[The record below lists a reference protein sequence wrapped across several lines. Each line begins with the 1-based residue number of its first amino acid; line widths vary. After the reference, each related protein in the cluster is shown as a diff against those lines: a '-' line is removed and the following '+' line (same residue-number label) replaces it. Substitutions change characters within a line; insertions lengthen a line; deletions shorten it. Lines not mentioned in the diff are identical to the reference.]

1 MIQVKFSY
9 CSSFHVLIVIF
20 FHILDPLE
28 TNYYFFNNIFI
39 SNEASEEGGAIK
51 WSSSKPF
58 IDISNIF
65 VENTAQYGDDLASF
79 PIKLRLIVYTDKTM
93 SSLVFDS
100 NSLNESLILNNVSSG
115 NPIQYVLLVQM
126 VDVYEN
132 IVTIN
137 EGYIF

>member
-1 MIQVKFSY
+1 
-9 CSSFHVLIVIF
+9 
-20 FHILDPLE
+20 
-28 TNYYFFNNIFI
+28 
-39 SNEASEEGGAIK
+39 
-51 WSSSKPF
+51 
-58 IDISNIF
+58 
-65 VENTAQYGDDLASF
+65 
-79 PIKLRLIVYTDKTM
+79 M